1 MPLQFLVPLFLAGL
15 AAVAIP
21 IFVHLTR
28 KQRAKVI
35 EFPSLM
41 FLERVPFQAESRR
54 KIHHWL
60 LLLARA
66 LAVILI
72 VAAFSRP
79 FFQDAELASG
89 ATSGPRELVVLLD
102 RSYSMGI
109 GDHWERAIAAAREAT
124 RQLGPLDRAS
134 LVSFARSADVVIRS
148 TVDRTRFTSALDTL
162 QVSDQGTSYGPAL
175 KLAQTILEESE
186 LPATELVLIGDFQ
199 RTGWT
204 GEEGV
209 SLPAGTLVTPV
220 SVGSEAPEN
229 WAVSAVSL
237 SRQRFS
243 GRDRI
248 TPTARV
254 TRLGGEEPVNV
265 ELVLEVDGREVQR
278 NTVELPAEGAA
289 NVTFEPFTLAERHT
303 RGSVRIATED
313 ALVPDD
319 AYYFV
324 SSPGRALSVRILE
337 DPQNRGAS
345 SLFLRR
351 ALSISQENVFEV
363 TVQATG
369 SPSAGDLGTANV
381 LMVNDRPLAANSA
394 TAVRRF
400 VEDGGGLI
408 VVLGE
413 RISWPAE
420 LGDLLP
426 GAFTGPVDRE
436 EGRGGRLGQLQ
447 YDHPIFEVFR
457 GPRSGDFTGARF
469 FRARGLTVE
478 SSDSVSVL
486 ARYDDGSV
494 ALAER
499 LFGEGR
505 VLVWT
510 STLDAFW
517 NDLAVQPVFLPFV
530 HQLVWHASGRT
541 ETLASFQAG
550 QILDVS
556 DARAMETAGL
566 GEAVG
571 TIEGEGELVTVTPG
585 GSTTSLPA
593 GEGPRFLRL
602 EEQGFYE
609 IRPPGGDGARPLAV
623 AVNVDP
629 SEADLGSLDVE
640 EVVASIAAG
649 AGDRPVPGGGD
660 ARTER
665 LRREDQERRQSL
677 WRLLL
682 MGAFGLLALETL
694 LSNRVSRA
702 VRRESH
708 AHA

>member
-28 KQRAKVI
+28 KQRAKVV

-41 FLERVPFQAESRR
+41 FLERVPFHAESRR

-79 FFQDAELASG
+79 FLRDSDVASG
-89 ATSGPRELVVLLD
+89 ATSGPRERVVLLD

-109 GDHWERAIAAAREAT
+109 GDHWERATDAAREAT
-124 RQLGPLDRAS
+124 QQVGPLDRLS
-134 LVSFARSADVVIRS
+134 LVTFASSAEMVIRS
-148 TVDRTRFTSALDTL
+148 TVDRTRFASALDTL
-162 QVSDQGTSYGPAL
+162 RVSDQATSYGPAL

-186 LPATELVLIGDFQ
+186 LPAKELVLIGDFQ

-209 SLPAGTLVTPV
+209 SLPEGTIVTPV
-220 SVGSEAPEN
+220 AVGDEAPEN
-229 WAVSAVSL
+229 RAVSAVSL
-237 SRQRFS
+237 PRQRFS
-243 GRDRI
+243 GRDRV
-248 TPTARV
+248 TPTARI
-254 TRLGGEEPVNV
+254 TRLGGDAPEDIEV
-265 ELVLEVDGREVQR
+265 VLEVDGRELQRSTVQ
-278 NTVELPAEGAA
+278 LPAEGSAS
-289 NVTFEPFTLAERHT
+289 VTFEPFTLAERHT

-324 SSPGRALSVRILE
+324 SSPGRALSVQILE
-337 DPQNRGAS
+337 DAQNRGAS
-345 SLFLRR
+345 SLFLQR
-351 ALSISQENVFEV
+351 ALSISAENVFDV
-363 TVQATG
+363 TVRATG
-369 SPSAGDLGTANV
+369 SLGPDDLTGTNV
-381 LMVNDRPLAANSA
+381 LVVNDRPLAATSA
-394 TAVRRF
+394 TALRSF
-400 VEDGGGLI
+400 VEEGGGLL

-413 RISWPAE
+413 RISWPTE

-436 EGRGGRLGQLQ
+436 EGRGGRLGYLE
-447 YDHPIFEVFR
+447 YDHPVFEVFR

-478 SSDSVSVL
+478 PSDSSTVL

-499 LFGEGR
+499 LLGEGR

-530 HQLVWHASGRT
+530 HQLVRYASGRT

-550 QILDVS
+550 QVLDVS

-571 TIEGEGELVTVTPG
+571 ALAGEDELVTVTPSG
-585 GSTTSLPA
+585 ATAPLPA

-609 IRPPGGDGARPLAV
+609 IRPPGGAGARPLVV
-623 AVNVDP
+623 AVNVEP
-629 SEADLGSLDVE
+629 SEADLAALDTE
-640 EVVASIAAG
+640 EVVASITAG
-649 AGDRPVPGGGD
+649 PRSTALPGSEN
-660 ARTER
+660 ARTEL

-682 MGAFGLLALETL
+682 MGAFGLLALETV
-694 LSNRVSRA
+694 LSNRVSRT
-702 VRRESH
+702 VRRGSH
-708 AHA
+708 ATA